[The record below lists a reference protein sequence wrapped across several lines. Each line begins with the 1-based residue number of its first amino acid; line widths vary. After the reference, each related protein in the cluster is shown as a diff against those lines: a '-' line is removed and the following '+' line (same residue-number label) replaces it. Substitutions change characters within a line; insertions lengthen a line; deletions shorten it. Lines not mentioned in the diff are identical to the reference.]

1 MSYLYSGDLN
11 LSQFIEDQIKMK
23 IAKIKKMPDDGM
35 SSSYNTSSNVIQTH
49 LNMAVDLLIDFLRV
63 SDEYLLEELKNNC

>member
-1 MSYLYSGDLN
+1 
-11 LSQFIEDQIKMK
+11 MK
-23 IAKIKKMPDDGM
+23 IAKSKKMPEDGM
-35 SSSYNTSSNVIQTH
+35 SSSYNTTNNNQTH